1 MKTVLVVDDDSDIRE
16 LISWKLAQAGYGT
29 LAEADGEAAL
39 VAAAG
44 VSSTGVLGTC
54 PVLVLLDWTMPK
66 MSGIDVCRA
75 LRADPVTADIPVI
88 LLTAKAQESEVER
101 GVAAG
106 ADDYLVK
113 PISPREMLRRVDA
126 VLTRTESRR

>member
-29 LAEADGEAAL
+29 PAEADGEAAL

-44 VSSTGVLGTC
+44 LSSTGVLGTC
-54 PVLVLLDWTMPK
+54 PDLVLLDWTMPK

-101 GVAAG
+101 GFAAG
-106 ADDYLVK
+106 ADDYIVK
-113 PISPREMLRRVDA
+113 PFSPREMLRRVEA
-126 VLTRTESRR
+126 LLTRAEVQG